1 MINKELKNSNLPD
14 EIRIGAIVR
23 GKEVI
28 IPKENTGDLEEM
40 ETNILRDLN
49 IIPVTNIDEVL
60 KQALV

>member
-1 MINKELKNSNLPD
+1 
-14 EIRIGAIVR
+14 
-23 GKEVI
+23 
-28 IPKENTGDLEEM
+28 M